1 MPTIPLESKVMTAMA
16 TIEKYSGKDGLTYRI
31 TVYAG
36 FDTQGKRIRHRMNYK
51 PTPGMTARQIEKAA
65 QRAAADF
72 ERSIEQ
78 GFALDNRQSFA
89 DYASYV
95 INLKERTGTKHRTI
109 DGYRRLQTRTNQ
121 AIGHMALQD
130 IRAFHLNQFYQN
142 LAETGI
148 RATASRAVPKP
159 TFRDTLKEKKLSMAK
174 VAKLSGVAE
183 STVNAAGK
191 GNAILKDKGIAI
203 AQAAEI
209 PFEDLFTADE
219 KNDPLSN
226 TSILAYHRFIHVV
239 LAQAEKEMLV
249 PYNAADKA
257 TPPQKEK
264 SEVGTFQTSEL
275 IAIRDA
281 AAKEPVKWQTI
292 IHLLMITGCRRGEI
306 VGLKWDKVNWK
317 DSSIRIDTTLLY
329 TPARGVYEST
339 TKTGADRTIKLP
351 KETMDLLRQY
361 RVWQLET
368 RLANGDRW
376 QDTPYVFTGECGGC
390 MAPDTLSGYLTR
402 FEKKYNLPHI
412 HAHKFRHSMASVLYF
427 SGADPVSISKRLGHA
442 QVSTTQNI
450 YSHLIEQADTQSAE
464 RIADAIF
471 RSEKKSG

>member
-1 MPTIPLESKVMTAMA
+1 MA
-16 TIEKYSGKDGLTYRI
+16 HIEKITGKTGVSYRI
-31 TVYAG
+31 SVSG
-36 FDTQGKRIRHRMNYK
+36 GVDTSGRRIRHRMTYK
-51 PTPGMTARQIEKAA
+51 PTPGMTPRQIEKAV
-65 QRAAADF
+65 QRAATDF

-78 GFALDNRQSFA
+78 GYALDNRQTFA
-89 DYASYV
+89 EYAAYV
-95 INLKERTGTKHRTI
+95 IDLKERTGTKHRTVA
-109 DGYRRLQTRTNQ
+109 GYWSLLTRTNQ
-121 AIGHMALQD
+121 AIGHLAIQD
-130 IRAFHLNQFYQN
+130 IRPTHLNQFYKN
-142 LAETGI
+142 LAEVGI
-148 RATASRAVPKP
+148 RETAARAIPRE
-159 TFRDTLKEKKLSMAK
+159 TFRATLKEKKLSMAK
-174 VAKLSGVAE
+174 VAKLAGVAE

-191 GNAILKDKGIAI
+191 GDAILQDKAELIAKAAGIAFD
-203 AQAAEI
+203 Q
-209 PFEDLFTADE
+209 LFTLDE
-219 KNDPLSN
+219 RNEPLST
-226 TSILAYHRFIHVV
+226 TSILAYHRFIHIV

-275 IAIRDA
+275 VAIRDA
-281 AAKEPVKWQTI
+281 AAQEPIKWQMI

-306 VGLKWDKVNWK
+306 VGLKWDRVNWK

-329 TPARGVYEST
+329 TPDRGVYEST
-339 TKTGADRTIKLP
+339 TKTGAERTIKLP
-351 KETMDLLRQY
+351 QETMDLLRQY

-376 QDTPYVFTGECGGC
+376 KETPYVFTGECGGH

-471 RSEKKSG
+471 RTQRRSS

>member
-1 MPTIPLESKVMTAMA
+1 MA
-16 TIEKYSGKDGLTYRI
+16 TIEKITGKTGTTYRI
-31 TVYAG
+31 SVSGG
-36 FDTQGKRIRHRMNYK
+36 FDTAGKRIRHRMTYK
-51 PTPGMTARQIEKAA
+51 PEPGMTARQIQKAV

-72 ERSIEQ
+72 ERSIEM
-78 GFALDNRQSFA
+78 GFSLDNRQTFA
-89 DYASYV
+89 EYAAYV
-95 INLKERTGTKHRTI
+95 IGLKERTGTKHRTI
-109 DGYRRLQTRTNQ
+109 AGYKRLLARTNQ
-121 AIGHMALQD
+121 AIGHMAVQD
-130 IRAFHLNQFYQN
+130 IRAIHLNRFYQN
-142 LAETGI
+142 LSETGI
-148 RATASRAVPKP
+148 RETAPRATVKGDLRSA
-159 TFRDTLKEKKLSMAK
+159 LKEKKLSMAK
-174 VAKLSGVAE
+174 VAKLAEVAE

-191 GNAILKDKGIAI
+191 GEAILKEKAELI
-203 AQAAEI
+203 AQAAGI
-209 PFEDLFTADE
+209 PFDKLFTVDE
-219 KNDPLSN
+219 RNEPLSS

-281 AAKEPVKWQTI
+281 AAKEPIKWQML

-306 VGLKWDKVNWK
+306 VGLKWEKVNWK

-329 TPARGVYEST
+329 TPERGVYEST
-339 TKTGADRTIKLP
+339 TKTGAERTIKLP

-376 QDTPYVFTGECGGC
+376 KDTPYVFTGEHGGY

-464 RIADAIF
+464 RIADAVF
-471 RSEKKSG
+471 RSEKKLG

>member
-1 MPTIPLESKVMTAMA
+1 MA
-16 TIEKYSGKDGLTYRI
+16 TIEKYTGKDGVTYRI
-31 TVYAG
+31 SVSAG

-51 PTPGMTARQIEKAA
+51 PTPGMTERQIQKAV

-78 GFALDNRQSFA
+78 GFALDNRQTFA
-89 DYASYV
+89 GYAEYV
-95 INLKERTGTKHRTI
+95 LDLKERTGTKHRTVT
-109 DGYRRLQTRTNQ
+109 GYRRLLTRTNQ
-121 AIGHMALQD
+121 AIGHMAVQD
-130 IRAFHLNQFYQN
+130 IRPAHLNRFYKN
-142 LAETGI
+142 LSEAGI
-148 RATASRAVPKP
+148 RETAPRAIPKGDL
-159 TFRDTLKEKKLSMAK
+159 RSALKEKKLSMAK
-174 VAKLSGVAE
+174 VAKLAGVAE

-191 GNAILKDKGIAI
+191 GEPILKEKAVLIATAAGISFDK
-203 AQAAEI
+203 
-209 PFEDLFTADE
+209 LFTVDE
-219 KNDPLSN
+219 RNDPLST
-226 TSILAYHRFIHVV
+226 TSILAYHRFIHIV

-275 IAIRDA
+275 IAIRNA
-281 AAKEPVKWQTI
+281 AAQEPIKWQMI

-306 VGLKWDKVNWK
+306 VGLKWDRVNWK
-317 DSSIRIDTTLLY
+317 DFAIRIDTTLLY
-329 TPARGVYEST
+329 TPERGVYEST
-339 TKTGADRTIKLP
+339 TKTGAERTIKLP

-361 RVWQLET
+361 RLWQLET
-368 RLANGDRW
+368 RFANGDRW
-376 QDTPYVFTGECGGC
+376 KDTPYVFTGECGGC
-390 MAPDTLSGYLTR
+390 MAPDTLSGYLSR
-402 FEKKYNLPHI
+402 FEKKYSLPHI

-442 QVSTTQNI
+442 QVSTTQDI

-471 RSEKKSG
+471 RAEKRTG

>member
-1 MPTIPLESKVMTAMA
+1 MVEHN
-16 TIEKYSGKDGLTYRI
+16 E
-31 TVYAG
+31 
-36 FDTQGKRIRHRMNYK
+36 
-51 PTPGMTARQIEKAA
+51 
-65 QRAAADF
+65 
-72 ERSIEQ
+72 
-78 GFALDNRQSFA
+78 
-89 DYASYV
+89 
-95 INLKERTGTKHRTI
+95 
-109 DGYRRLQTRTNQ
+109 
-121 AIGHMALQD
+121 
-130 IRAFHLNQFYQN
+130 
-142 LAETGI
+142 
-148 RATASRAVPKP
+148 
-159 TFRDTLKEKKLSMAK
+159 
-174 VAKLSGVAE
+174 
-183 STVNAAGK
+183 
-191 GNAILKDKGIAI
+191 
-203 AQAAEI
+203 
-209 PFEDLFTADE
+209 
-219 KNDPLSN
+219 PLST
-226 TSILAYHRFIHVV
+226 TSILAYHRFIHIV

-281 AAKEPVKWQTI
+281 AAKEPIKWQMI

-306 VGLKWDKVNWK
+306 VGLKWDRVNWK

-329 TPARGVYEST
+329 TSERGVYEST
-339 TKTGADRTIKLP
+339 TKTGAERTIKLP

-376 QDTPYVFTGECGGC
+376 KDTPYVFTGECGGC
-390 MAPDTLSGYLTR
+390 MAPDTLSGYLSR

-412 HAHKFRHSMASVLYF
+412 QAHKFRHSMASVLYF

-471 RSEKKSG
+471 RTDKRTG

>member
-1 MPTIPLESKVMTAMA
+1 MA
-16 TIEKYSGKDGLTYRI
+16 TVEKRPGKKGTTYRI
-31 TVYAG
+31 TVYNG
-36 FDTQGKRIRHRMNYK
+36 FRSDGKRDARHMTFK
-51 PTPGMTARQIEKAA
+51 PAPGMTERQADKAA
-65 QRAAADF
+65 QRAAMDF

-78 GFALDNRQSFA
+78 GYALDDRRTFAEYA
-89 DYASYV
+89 DYV
-95 INLKERTGTKHRTI
+95 IKLKERTGTKHRTI
-109 DGYRRLQTRTNQ
+109 DGYRKLLPRINQ
-121 AIGHMALQD
+121 AIGHMTLQS
-130 IRAFHLNQFYQN
+130 IRADHLNRFYSN
-142 LAETGI
+142 LAERGI
-148 RATASRAVPKP
+148 RNEAARAIPKGNL
-159 TFRDTLKEKKLSMAK
+159 RAELKAKKLSMAK
-174 VAKLSGVAE
+174 LSRLGGVAE

-191 GNAILKDKGIAI
+191 GETILKEKAELIAK
-203 AQAAEI
+203 AADI
-209 PFEDLFTADE
+209 PFDKLFTTDE
-219 KNDPLSN
+219 RNEPLST

-239 LAQAEKEMLV
+239 LAQADKEMLV

-281 AAKEPVKWQTI
+281 AEKEPIKWRML

-306 VGLKWDKVNWK
+306 VGLKWSKVNWD

-329 TPARGVYEST
+329 TPERGVYEST
-339 TKTGADRTIKLP
+339 TKTDTKRTIKLP

-368 RLANGDRW
+368 RLACGDRW
-376 QDTPYVFTGECGGC
+376 IETPYVFTGEYGGH
-390 MAPDTLSGYLTR
+390 MSPETLSGYLNR

-442 QVSTTQNI
+442 QVSTTQDI

-471 RSEKKSG
+471 RSQKRPG

>member
-1 MPTIPLESKVMTAMA
+1 MA
-16 TIEKYSGKDGLTYRI
+16 TIEKITGKTGVTYRI
-31 TVYAG
+31 SVSGG
-36 FDTQGKRIRHRMNYK
+36 FDTAGKRIRHRMTYK
-51 PTPGMTARQIEKAA
+51 PEPGMTARQIQKAV

-78 GFALDNRQSFA
+78 GYSLDNRQTFSKYSA
-89 DYASYV
+89 YV
-95 INLKERTGTKHRTI
+95 VALKQRTGTKHRTI
-109 DGYRRLQTRTNQ
+109 TGYQHLMERTNQ
-121 AIGHMALQD
+121 AIGHMAIQD
-130 IRAFHLNQFYQN
+130 IRAVHLNRFYQN
-142 LAETGI
+142 LAESGI
-148 RATASRAVPKP
+148 RDVEPRAIQKADL
-159 TFRDTLKEKKLSMAK
+159 RAALKEKKLSMAK
-174 VAKLSGVAE
+174 VAKLAGVAE
-183 STVNAAGK
+183 STVNTAAK
-191 GNAILKDKGIAI
+191 GAAILKVKAELI
-203 AQAAEI
+203 AQAAGI
-209 PFEDLFTADE
+209 PFDTLFTVE
-219 KNDPLSN
+219 ERNEPLSS

-275 IAIRDA
+275 VAIRDA
-281 AAKEPVKWQTI
+281 AAKEPIKWQMI

-306 VGLKWDKVNWK
+306 VGLKWDRVNWK
-317 DSSIRIDTTLLY
+317 ESSIRIDTTLLY
-329 TPARGVYEST
+329 TPERGVYEST
-339 TKTGADRTIKLP
+339 TKTGAERTIKLP
-351 KETMDLLRQY
+351 KETMDLFRQY

-376 QDTPYVFTGECGGC
+376 KDTPYVFTGECGGC

-471 RSEKKSG
+471 RSEKKLG

>member
-1 MPTIPLESKVMTAMA
+1 MA
-16 TIEKYSGKDGLTYRI
+16 TIEKIIGKTGTAYRI
-31 TVYAG
+31 SVSGG
-36 FDTQGKRIRHRMNYK
+36 FDTQGKRIRHRMTWK
-51 PTPGMTARQIEKAA
+51 PTPGMTARQEERAV

-78 GFALDNRQSFA
+78 GYALDNRQTFA
-89 DYASYV
+89 DYAAYV
-95 INLKERTGTKHRTI
+95 IDLKERTGTKHRTVA
-109 DGYRRLQTRTNQ
+109 GYKQLLARTNQ
-121 AIGHMALQD
+121 AIGHMAIQD
-130 IRAFHLNQFYQN
+130 IRPAHLNRFYKN
-142 LAETGI
+142 LAEIGI
-148 RATASRAVPKP
+148 RETAPRAIPKGNL
-159 TFRDTLKEKKLSMAK
+159 RAALKEKKLSMAK
-174 VAKLSGVAE
+174 VAKLACVAE

-191 GNAILKDKGIAI
+191 GDPILKEKAELIAG
-203 AQAAEI
+203 AAGFS
-209 PFEDLFTADE
+209 FEKLFTVDE
-219 KNDPLSN
+219 RNEPLSA
-226 TSILAYHRFIHVV
+226 TSILAYHRFVHIV

-264 SEVGTFQTSEL
+264 TEVGTFQTSEL
-275 IAIRDA
+275 IAIRNA
-281 AAKEPVKWQTI
+281 AAKEPIKWQMI

-306 VGLKWDKVNWK
+306 VGLKWDRVNWK

-329 TPARGVYEST
+329 TPERGVYESS
-339 TKTGADRTIKLP
+339 TKTGAERIIKLP
-351 KETMDLLRQY
+351 KETMDLLQQY
-361 RVWQLET
+361 RLWQLET
-368 RLANGDRW
+368 RIANGDRW
-376 QDTPYVFTGECGGC
+376 RDTPYVFTGECGGS
-390 MAPDTLSGYLTR
+390 MAPDTLSGYLSR

-471 RSEKKSG
+471 RTEMRSG

>member
-1 MPTIPLESKVMTAMA
+1 MA
-16 TIEKYSGKDGLTYRI
+16 TIEKRQGKAGATYRI
-31 TVYAG
+31 TVYGG
-36 FDTQGKRIRHRMNYK
+36 FDSSGKRIRHQSSYK
-51 PTPGMTARQIEKAA
+51 PQPGMTERQIQKAV

-78 GFALDNRQSFA
+78 GFALDNRQTFA
-89 DYASYV
+89 DYAAYV
-95 INLKERTGTKHRTI
+95 IDLKERTGTKHRTVT
-109 DGYRRLQTRTNQ
+109 GYRRLLIRTNQ
-121 AIGHMALQD
+121 AIGHMTVQD
-130 IRAFHLNQFYQN
+130 IRAAHLNRFYKN
-142 LAETGI
+142 LAEDGI
-148 RATASRAVPKP
+148 RATAPRATPKGDI
-159 TFRDTLKEKKLSMAK
+159 RAALKEKKLSMAK
-174 VAKLSGVAE
+174 VAKLAGVAE
-183 STVNAAGK
+183 STVNAVGK
-191 GNAILKDKGIAI
+191 GNPILQQKAELIAKAAGIS
-203 AQAAEI
+203 
-209 PFEDLFTADE
+209 FDNLFTVDE
-219 KNDPLSN
+219 RNEPLSN
-226 TSILAYHRFIHVV
+226 TSILAYHRFIHIV

-281 AAKEPVKWQTI
+281 AAKEPIKWQMI

-306 VGLKWDKVNWK
+306 VGLKWDRVNWK
-317 DSSIRIDTTLLY
+317 DFSIRIDTTLLY
-329 TPARGVYEST
+329 TPERGVYEST
-339 TKTGADRTIKLP
+339 TKTGAERTIKLP

-376 QDTPYVFTGECGGC
+376 KDTPYVFTGECGGY
-390 MAPDTLSGYLTR
+390 MAPDTLSGYLCR

-427 SGADPVSISKRLGHA
+427 SGADPVSISKRLGHS

-471 RSEKKSG
+471 RTEKRTG

>member
-1 MPTIPLESKVMTAMA
+1 MA
-16 TIEKYSGKDGLTYRI
+16 TIEKITGKTGTTYRI
-31 TVYAG
+31 SVSGG
-36 FDTQGKRIRHRMNYK
+36 FDTAGKRIRHRMTYK
-51 PTPGMTARQIEKAA
+51 PEPGMTARQIQKAV

-78 GFALDNRQSFA
+78 GYALDNRQTFA
-89 DYASYV
+89 DYAAYV
-95 INLKERTGTKHRTI
+95 IDLKERTGTKHRTI
-109 DGYRRLQTRTNQ
+109 TGYKRLLVRTNQ
-121 AIGHMALQD
+121 AIGHMAIQD
-130 IRAFHLNQFYQN
+130 IRAVHLNRFYKN
-142 LAETGI
+142 LTETGI
-148 RATASRAVPKP
+148 RETAPRAIPKGDL
-159 TFRDTLKEKKLSMAK
+159 RAALKEKKLSMAK
-174 VAKLSGVAE
+174 VAKLAGVAE

-191 GNAILKDKGIAI
+191 GEPILKEKAELIAAAAGILFDK
-203 AQAAEI
+203 
-209 PFEDLFTADE
+209 LFTVDE
-219 KNDPLSN
+219 RNEPLST
-226 TSILAYHRFIHVV
+226 TSILAYHRFIHIV

-275 IAIRDA
+275 VAIRNA
-281 AAKEPVKWQTI
+281 AAQEPIKWQMI

-306 VGLKWDKVNWK
+306 VGLKWDRVNWK
-317 DSSIRIDTTLLY
+317 DSSIRIDSTLLY
-329 TPARGVYEST
+329 TPERGVYEST
-339 TKTGADRTIKLP
+339 TKTGAERTIKLP

-361 RVWQLET
+361 RLWQLET
-368 RLANGDRW
+368 RFANGDRW
-376 QDTPYVFTGECGGC
+376 TDSPYVFTGEYGGC
-390 MAPDTLSGYLTR
+390 MAPDTLSGYLSR

-471 RSEKKSG
+471 RTDKRTG

>member
-1 MPTIPLESKVMTAMA
+1 MA
-16 TIEKYSGKDGLTYRI
+16 TIEKIPGKKGNSYRI
-31 TVYAG
+31 TVAGG
-36 FDTQGKRIRHRMNYK
+36 FDTSGKRIRHRTTYK
-51 PTPGMTARQIEKAA
+51 PATGMTERQIQKAV

-78 GFALDNRQSFA
+78 GYALDNRQTFA
-89 DYASYV
+89 EYAAYV
-95 INLKERTGTKHRTI
+95 IDLKERTGTKHRTVA
-109 DGYRRLQTRTNQ
+109 GYKRLQVRTNQ
-121 AIGHMALQD
+121 AIGHMAIQD
-130 IRAFHLNQFYQN
+130 IRAVHLNSFYKN
-142 LAETGI
+142 LAEIGV
-148 RATASRAVPKP
+148 RDTAPRAVPKGDL
-159 TFRDTLKEKKLSMAK
+159 RAALKEKKLSMVK
-174 VAKLSGVAE
+174 VAQLAGVAE

-191 GNAILKDKGIAI
+191 GEPILKDKAELIAKSVGIS
-203 AQAAEI
+203 
-209 PFEDLFTADE
+209 FDKLFTVDE
-219 KNDPLSN
+219 RNEPLST
-226 TSILAYHRFIHVV
+226 TSILAYHRFIHIV

-264 SEVGTFQTSEL
+264 TEVGTFQTSEL

-281 AAKEPVKWQTI
+281 AAKEPIKWQMI

-306 VGLKWDKVNWK
+306 VGLKWDRVNWA

-329 TPARGVYEST
+329 TPERGVYEST
-339 TKTGADRTIKLP
+339 TKTGAERTIKLP

-361 RVWQLET
+361 RLWQLET

-376 QDTPYVFTGECGGC
+376 KDSPYVFTGESGGP
-390 MAPDTLSGYLTR
+390 MAPDSLSGYLSR

-471 RSEKKSG
+471 RTEKRSG

>member
-1 MPTIPLESKVMTAMA
+1 MA
-16 TIEKYSGKDGLTYRI
+16 HIERI
-31 TVYAG
+31 TGKTGISFRISVSG
-36 FDTQGKRIRHRMNYK
+36 GVDTSGRRIRHRMTYK
-51 PTPGMTARQIEKAA
+51 PTPGMTPRQIEKAV

-78 GFALDNRQSFA
+78 GYALDNRLTFA
-89 DYASYV
+89 EYAAYV
-95 INLKERTGTKHRTI
+95 IDLKERTGTKHRTVA
-109 DGYRRLQTRTNQ
+109 GYRSLLTRTNQ
-121 AIGHMALQD
+121 AIGHLAIQD
-130 IRAFHLNQFYQN
+130 IRPTHLNQFYKN
-142 LAETGI
+142 LAEVGI
-148 RATASRAVPKP
+148 RETAARALPHE
-159 TFRDTLKEKKLSMAK
+159 TFRASLKEKKLSMAK
-174 VAKLSGVAE
+174 LAKLAGVAE

-191 GNAILKDKGIAI
+191 GEAILKDKAELIAKAAGISFD
-203 AQAAEI
+203 Q
-209 PFEDLFTADE
+209 LFTVDE
-219 KNDPLSN
+219 RNEPLST
-226 TSILAYHRFIHVV
+226 TSILAYHRFIHIV
-239 LAQAEKEMLV
+239 LAQAEKEMLA

-275 IAIRDA
+275 VAIRDA
-281 AAKEPVKWQTI
+281 AAQEPIKWQMI

-306 VGLKWDKVNWK
+306 VGLKWDRVNWK

-329 TPARGVYEST
+329 TPDRGVYEST
-339 TKTGADRTIKLP
+339 TKTGAERTIKLP

-376 QDTPYVFTGECGGC
+376 KETPYVFTGECGGY

-471 RSEKKSG
+471 RTQRRSS

>member
-1 MPTIPLESKVMTAMA
+1 MA
-16 TIEKYSGKDGLTYRI
+16 TIEKITGKTGTTYRI
-31 TVYAG
+31 TVSGGY
-36 FDTQGKRIRHRMNYK
+36 DTEGKRIRHRMTWK
-51 PTPGMTARQIEKAA
+51 PDPGMTSKQIEKAV
-65 QRAAADF
+65 QRAAMEF

-78 GFALDNRQSFA
+78 GYCLDNRQTFSEYSA
-89 DYASYV
+89 YV
-95 INLKERTGTKHRTI
+95 VDLKQRTGTKHRTVN
-109 DGYRRLQTRTNQ
+109 GYQHLMDRTNQ
-121 AIGHMALQD
+121 AIGHLAIQD
-130 IRAFHLNQFYQN
+130 IRAVHLNRFYQN
-142 LAETGI
+142 LAEEGI
-148 RATASRAVPKP
+148 RNAAPRAIQKADL
-159 TFRDTLKEKKLSMAK
+159 RAALKEKKLSMAK
-174 VAKLSGVAE
+174 VAKLAGVAE
-183 STVNAAGK
+183 STVNAAAK
-191 GNAILKDKGIAI
+191 GSAILKEKAEKIS
-203 AQAAEI
+203 QASGI
-209 PFEDLFTADE
+209 PFDDLFTVE
-219 KNDPLSN
+219 QRNDPLSN

-275 IAIRDA
+275 VAIRDA
-281 AAKEPVKWQTI
+281 AAKEPIKWQMI

-306 VGLKWDKVNWK
+306 VGLKWDRVNWK
-317 DSSIRIDTTLLY
+317 ENAIRIDTTLLY
-329 TPARGVYEST
+329 TPEKGVYEST
-339 TKTGADRTIKLP
+339 TKTGAERTIKLP
-351 KETMDLLRQY
+351 QETIDLLRQY

-368 RLANGDRW
+368 RIANGDRW
-376 QDTPYVFTGECGGC
+376 KDTPYVFTGECGGC
-390 MAPDTLSGYLTR
+390 MAPDTLSGYLAR

-471 RSEKKSG
+471 RTEKRSG

>member
-1 MPTIPLESKVMTAMA
+1 MA
-16 TIEKYSGKDGLTYRI
+16 TIEKITGKTGTTYRI
-31 TVYAG
+31 SVSGG
-36 FDTQGKRIRHRMNYK
+36 FDTAGKRIRHRMIYK
-51 PTPGMTARQIEKAA
+51 PEPSMTARQIQKAV

-78 GFALDNRQSFA
+78 GYSLDNRQTFS
-89 DYASYV
+89 DYSAYV
-95 INLKERTGTKHRTI
+95 VALKQRTGTKHRTI
-109 DGYRRLQTRTNQ
+109 TGYQHLMERTNQ
-121 AIGHMALQD
+121 AIGHMAIQD
-130 IRAFHLNQFYQN
+130 IRAVHLNRFYQN
-142 LAETGI
+142 LAESGI
-148 RATASRAVPKP
+148 RDVEPRAIQKADL
-159 TFRDTLKEKKLSMAK
+159 RAALKEKKLSMAK
-174 VAKLSGVAE
+174 VAKLAGVAE
-183 STVNAAGK
+183 STVNAVAK
-191 GNAILKDKGIAI
+191 GAAILKGKAELI

-209 PFEDLFTADE
+209 PFDTLFTVE
-219 KNDPLSN
+219 ERNEPLSS

-281 AAKEPVKWQTI
+281 AAQEPIKWQMI

-306 VGLKWDKVNWK
+306 VGLKWDRVNWK
-317 DSSIRIDTTLLY
+317 ENSIRIDTTLLY
-329 TPARGVYEST
+329 TPEHGVYEST
-339 TKTGADRTIKLP
+339 TKTGAERTIKLP

-376 QDTPYVFTGECGGC
+376 KDTPYVFTGECGGC

-471 RSEKKSG
+471 RSEKRSG

>member
-1 MPTIPLESKVMTAMA
+1 MA
-16 TIEKYSGKDGLTYRI
+16 SIEKIQGKTGIAYRI
-31 TVYAG
+31 TVAGG
-36 FDTQGKRIRHRMNYK
+36 FDTSGKRIRHRTTYK
-51 PTPGMTARQIEKAA
+51 PTPGMTERQIQKAV

-78 GFALDNRQSFA
+78 GYALDNRQTFA
-89 DYASYV
+89 DYAAYV
-95 INLKERTGTKHRTI
+95 IDLKERTGTKHRTI
-109 DGYRRLQTRTNQ
+109 DGYRRLLIRTNQ
-121 AIGHMALQD
+121 AIGHIAVQD
-130 IRAFHLNQFYQN
+130 IRAHHLNSFYKN
-142 LAETGI
+142 LSEVGVRTTAP
-148 RATASRAVPKP
+148 RATTKGDFRAA
-159 TFRDTLKEKKLSMAK
+159 LKEKKLSMAK
-174 VAKLSGVAE
+174 VAKLAGVAE

-191 GNAILKDKGIAI
+191 GDPILKEKAELIAKAAGIA
-203 AQAAEI
+203 
-209 PFEDLFTADE
+209 FDKLFTVDE
-219 KNDPLSN
+219 RNEPLSN
-226 TSILAYHRFIHVV
+226 TSIVAYHRFIHIV

-281 AAKEPVKWQTI
+281 AAKEPIKWQTI

-306 VGLKWDKVNWK
+306 VGLKWDRVNWA

-329 TPARGVYEST
+329 TSERGVYEDT
-339 TKTGADRTIKLP
+339 TKTGAERSIKLP
-351 KETMDLLRQY
+351 QETMDLLRQY
-361 RVWQLET
+361 RIWQLET
-368 RLANGDRW
+368 RLVCGERW
-376 QDTPYVFTGECGGC
+376 QDTPYVFTGEYGGH
-390 MAPDTLSGYLTR
+390 MAPDTLSGYLTS

-471 RSEKKSG
+471 RTEKRTG